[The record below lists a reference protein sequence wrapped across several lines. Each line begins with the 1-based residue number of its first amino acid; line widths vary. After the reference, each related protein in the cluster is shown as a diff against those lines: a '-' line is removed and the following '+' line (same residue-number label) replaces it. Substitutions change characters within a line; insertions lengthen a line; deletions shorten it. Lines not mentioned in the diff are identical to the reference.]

1 MRELGTIEKTPS
13 MHISS
18 YCGRIQDLCDKL
30 SNTGVVVGSRCRVK
44 REFAFRPGTTG
55 GLISQIFDGV
65 RAQNPTIFDKIHL
78 VEGDVTLPD
87 LGLLQKD
94 RDMLIENVN
103 IVFHVAATINFHQPL
118 DMIVNANVK
127 GTANIIKL
135 CKELKHVI
143 SVVYVSTAYSNPNL
157 SDIEE
162 KVYTT
167 NLDPS
172 LVIDICDR
180 QDKELINLLE
190 ERILKTYPNTYTFT
204 KNLAEQTISNN
215 SKGLTV
221 AIVRP
226 SIICCSLKEPY
237 PGWLVSFAGQS
248 GIFMNIGNGIAKV
261 LLGKA
266 DVISDVVPIDYVV
279 DVIMCAAWHVTLHI
293 DNRVKVYNC
302 TSSARPIKL
311 GEIIDIFV
319 ECSRQIP
326 MKNTLWYP
334 SCTVVANK
342 YVYDALNVLLSVLPA
357 FAVDIFLRLQGGKPM
372 AMNMSKF
379 YNKLVTA
386 TGYFNSNE
394 WSFKRDNIADMINK
408 VKTFEDG
415 NLVKL
420 DLQDMD
426 WKKYLANYLAGIKIF
441 VLKEDSQSINTAAQ
455 RLSITCKNNTEPEKG
470 VVREQRLEQELP
482 ELAEVSVYI
491 RFDLRMLW
499 GLGVGI
505 LDASK
510 IAKISMPHTHL
521 LKKKVPFNL
530 HKKAQTVFEALRDI
544 ISSEALPQFPNLL
557 QPFLVTIAA
566 SISVLKAVLSH
577 GHISNDIPAAYAFQT
592 LNQPK
597 IHYFTIKK

>member
-1 MRELGTIEKTPS
+1 MTSEEVQRSQHKHTDASDIFGLKEGKPCDFGTMNTKLNENEINEKLRNVNSIEGFYSGTGILMTGATGFVGKGLLEKLLRTCSRIAAIFILIRPKRNQTIEQRFK
-13 MHISS
+13 
-18 YCGRIQDLCDKL
+18 KL
-30 SNTGVVVGSRCRVK
+30 IDDPV
-44 REFAFRPGTTG
+44 
-55 GLISQIFDGV
+55 FDGV

-215 SKGLTV
+215 SKGLAI

-226 SIICCSLKEPY
+226 SIICCSLKEPC

-266 DVISDVVPIDYVV
+266 DVMSDVVPIDYVV

-319 ECSRQIP
+319 ECTREKP
-326 MKNTLWYP
+326 MNYTLRYP

-342 YVYDALNVLLSVLPA
+342 CVYNALSIFLNVLPA
-357 FAVDIFLRLQGGKPM
+357 FVVDVFIRLQGGKPM
-372 AMNMSKF
+372 AMNKIKY
-379 YNKLVTA
+379 YNKLVIA
-386 TGYFNSNE
+386 ANYFNSKE
-394 WSFKRDNIADMINK
+394 WSFKRANITDMINK
-408 VKTFEDG
+408 VNTLENG
-415 NLVKL
+415 NIVKL

-426 WKKYLANYLAGIKIF
+426 WKKYVADYLAGIKKFI
-441 VLKEDSQSINTAAQ
+441 LKEDSQSINTAPQ
-455 RLSITCKNNTEPEKG
+455 RLSIFYWICRITKG
-470 VVREQRLEQELP
+470 
-482 ELAEVSVYI
+482 
-491 RFDLRMLW
+491 F
-499 GLGVGI
+499 GI
-505 LDASK
+505 IILFS
-510 IAKISMPHTHL
+510 
-521 LKKKVPFNL
+521 
-530 HKKAQTVFEALRDI
+530 I
-544 ISSEALPQFPNLL
+544 ISVIILL
-557 QPFLVTIAA
+557 CT
-566 SISVLKAVLSH
+566 
-577 GHISNDIPAAYAFQT
+577 DY
-592 LNQPK
+592 LNAM
-597 IHYFTIKK
+597 FSA